1 MYDYATVTKQ
11 NQTIQ
16 VIQENTEAIEKLNT
30 TVTQTGIILASFMAI
45 MLLERFVKVCTG
57 GKW

>member
-16 VIQENTEAIEKLNT
+16 VIEDNTEAVEKLNT
-30 TVTQTGIILASFMAI
+30 TVTQTGMILASLIAI
-45 MLLERFVKVCTG
+45 ILIEKFVKVCTG